1 MSPTEHRGAWRPGS
15 AATQGGG
22 KKDGAAARTSRG
34 PAMGIPR
41 LAHREDQQQ
50 HKWSGGAPPDAGAA
64 GGRGVTPGPG

>member
-1 MSPTEHRGAWRPGS
+1 
-15 AATQGGG
+15 
-22 KKDGAAARTSRG
+22 
-34 PAMGIPR
+34 MGIPR